1 MSTQNGE
8 PDIGPTFEEFWELY
22 DKKIERKKCH
32 KAWQK
37 LDPMTRQECILHVV
51 NYVES
56 TPDKRY
62 RKNPFTYLFNESYYD
77 EIIQTRKNRH
87 RQAFEYIFER
97 YSSWKYRD

>member
-22 DKKIERKKCH
+22 DKKIDRKKCL
-32 KAWQK
+32 KAWHK
-37 LDPMTRQECILHVV
+37 LDPMTRQECIYHVV

-77 EIIQTRKNRH
+77 EIIQTRKSRH
-87 RQAFEYIFER
+87 RAAFEYIIDH
-97 YSSWKYRD
+97 YNS